1 MSSELAEQLLEH
13 LAEDETIAR
22 QAIAESALRWH
33 YEETGDGWQ
42 VHHRNRALIT
52 SVGDSTNHYVGR
64 HVARHDP
71 ARVLVECAAWRR
83 VIEFIDGWTEHTDSD
98 PGVTV
103 MELFA
108 FLAESLGQRA
118 SSPDRWPP
126 PRT

>member
-1 MSSELAEQLLEH
+1 MSSELAEQLLERI
-13 LAEDETIAR
+13 AEDETIAR

-33 YEETGDGWQ
+33 YQETGDGWR
-42 VHHRNRALIT
+42 VHHSNRAVIS
-52 SVGDSTNHYVGR
+52 SVDDSTDQSVGR

-71 ARVLVECAAWRR
+71 ARVLAECAAWRF

-108 FLAESLGQRA
+108 FLAETLGQDA
-118 SSPDRWPP
+118 SRPDRWPP
-126 PRT
+126 PIA